1 MIGQKMPYLGLGML
15 DRIHIV
21 PLCDNR
27 CLIIKQNLI
36 QVRPAGITE
45 LQRLL
50 LLPLPRLTL

>member
-1 MIGQKMPYLGLGML
+1 MPYLGLGML

-27 CLIIKQNLI
+27 GLIIKQNLI
-36 QVRPAGITE
+36 QARPAGITE